1 MTTEETKYYS
11 AAVVFESNNP
21 APDYDTLYEEQV
33 ILLRATSQAEAE
45 AKVRQYAEDGKHSY
59 QNIYGETIT
68 ITPKRILT
76 VYESF
81 YELSELE
88 KGTEVY
94 SRFFR
99 DYAAYEGF
107 ERS

>member
-1 MTTEETKYYS
+1 MTTEEARYYS
-11 AAVVFESNNP
+11 AIVVFESNNP
-21 APDYDTLYEEQV
+21 APDDDTLYEEQV
-33 ILLRATSQAEAE
+33 ILLRATSRAEAE
-45 AKVRQYAEDGKHSY
+45 AKASQYAEDGKHSY

-76 VYESF
+76 VCESF
-81 YELSELE
+81 YDATELD